1 MSRNLSCG
9 SMSIASMPDTW
20 ANKSRNGLYSNCYLR
35 RLEND
40 LKIIRK
46 KKKKKKHLASYLSFM
61 KENGGEINYIYQRVA
76 KSCTMI
82 LLSLGISQ

>member
-1 MSRNLSCG
+1 
-9 SMSIASMPDTW
+9 MPDTW

-46 KKKKKKHLASYLSFM
+46 KKKKKKTPGKLFELHEG
-61 KENGGEINYIYQRVA
+61 KWGGN
-76 KSCTMI
+76 
-82 LLSLGISQ
+82 